1 MQEQAALASSVFM
14 SRQSRELRSRH
25 RSSARSMTA
34 EEREVIADAKKKQQ
48 VQHYPHVHT
57 HVHA

>member
-1 MQEQAALASSVFM
+1 
-14 SRQSRELRSRH
+14 
-25 RSSARSMTA
+25 MTA